1 MVNIRDKQMFS
12 PNLLE
17 EIRQRFLL
25 NLSFGRSWLGGC
37 RPTFSGSL

>member
-17 EIRQRFLL
+17 EIGQRFLYVGWDPYTRERVYL
-25 NLSFGRSWLGGC
+25 EASEG
-37 RPTFSGSL
+37 